1 MKSAGQFRRKAKN
14 RIWNFKALAIFFRL
28 MKYNDSKKFFALE
41 AISAFPDFVTNTLI
55 PITKS
60 RLKDKEK
67 PLEKTEISYVT
78 EYLQKLSEL
87 LREEKLNEMIECPI
101 M

>member
-1 MKSAGQFRRKAKN
+1 
-14 RIWNFKALAIFFRL
+14 
-28 MKYNDSKKFFALE
+28 MKYNDSKKFFSLE
-41 AISAFPDFVTNTLI
+41 AFSAFPDFVTNTLI

>member
-1 MKSAGQFRRKAKN
+1 MVGKTTREHPKTEEEQLSEVAKA
-14 RIWNFKALAIFFRL
+14 
-28 MKYNDSKKFFALE
+28 
-41 AISAFPDFVTNTLI
+41 AFDWQGTCYDAFT
-55 PITKS
+55 
-60 RLKDKEK
+60 KEK

>member
-1 MKSAGQFRRKAKN
+1 MAE
-14 RIWNFKALAIFFRL
+14 IWNQVV
-28 MKYNDSKKFFALE
+28 E
-41 AISAFPDFVTNTLI
+41 AIPAFPDFVTNTLI